1 MLTPVR
7 TPTPRLR
14 LPSHAARSGCALL
27 CILLA
32 TGCSKHERVKVE
44 GGDPRQGLQL
54 VRQYQCGA
62 CHAIPGVQGAS
73 GDAGPSLEH
82 MGRLSYIAG
91 RVPNQPA
98 NMVRW
103 LRNPPELKPGTLM
116 PVLGISDEEARH
128 MAAYLYTL
136 R

>member
-1 MLTPVR
+1 MLC
-7 TPTPRLR
+7 
-14 LPSHAARSGCALL
+14 AAGCAKQEG
-27 CILLA
+27 I
-32 TGCSKHERVKVE
+32 KVE
-44 GGDPRQGLQL
+44 GGDPKQGLLL

-73 GDAGPSLEH
+73 GDAGPSLQH

-91 RVPNQPA
+91 RVPNQSA